1 MLDAFA
7 LRPCTSARESP
18 CICPAQAQGTWSE
31 LAPTDSK
38 KARCSPRGTFLSIF
52 LLHTWTR
59 LAGCQTLPPARERG
73 AQAGGKWEGP
83 PVPPQAHPPHP
94 RTVLHE
100 LASSSLSSGHGL
112 ISATGIYWR
121 LKREKKQH
129 ESRCVCVCVCVRERE
144 RADGVLARIYWR
156 LKREIAP
163 ISCVCVCV
171 CVCVRARARV
181 LMEFLL
187 ASRQHAGCFPGWG
200 HEFPANL

>member
-38 KARCSPRGTFLSIF
+38 KARCSPRGAFLSIF

-83 PVPPQAHPPHP
+83 PVPPQAHPPPHP

-121 LKREKKQH
+121 LKRE
-129 ESRCVCVCVCVRERE
+129 
-144 RADGVLARIYWR
+144 
-156 LKREIAP
+156 IAP

-171 CVCVRARARV
+171 CACARARV

-200 HEFPANL
+200 HEFPPNL

>member
-112 ISATGIYWR
+112 FSASSPRNSLEVPQG
-121 LKREKKQH
+121 K
-129 ESRCVCVCVCVRERE
+129 RERE
-144 RADGVLARIYWR
+144 
-156 LKREIAP
+156 
-163 ISCVCVCV
+163 SVCVCV
-171 CVCVRARARV
+171 CVCDGISRDHLLPLQARY
-181 LMEFLL
+181 FL
-187 ASRQHAGCFPGWG
+187 H
-200 HEFPANL
+200 